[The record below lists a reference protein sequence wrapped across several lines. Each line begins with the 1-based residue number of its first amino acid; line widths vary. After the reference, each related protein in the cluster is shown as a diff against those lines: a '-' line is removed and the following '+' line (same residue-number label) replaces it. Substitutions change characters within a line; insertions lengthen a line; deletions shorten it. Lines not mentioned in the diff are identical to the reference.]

1 MEEDI
6 CFHIVTSVLP
16 TNLELGLTSNFPVL
30 PKAETLL
37 YQLSHE
43 EREFSLKL
51 KSSAQKGDSTLCC
64 ST

>member
-43 EREFSLKL
+43 EREFSLK
-51 KSSAQKGDSTLCC
+51 
-64 ST
+64 